1 MAERPFLQRFGYVFI
16 RQIARLACV
25 VLFRMRCYGRH
36 HIPPTGA
43 LLVCA
48 NHQSFLDPV
57 LVGLAFD
64 RRLNYLARQ
73 TLFGFAPFRLLI
85 QFLDAIPLDRE
96 GLGLA
101 GLRESM
107 RRIKRGEGVLIFPEG
122 TRTPDGTVLP
132 LQPGFCALARRGQVT
147 VVPVGLDGAFEA
159 WPRSA
164 KLPRLSSI
172 HVCIGEPITPAQI
185 AELDDRELVRQV
197 EQRIRGCQQQA
208 RTGRLRAHRALRLKV
223 AARSG

>member
-1 MAERPFLQRFGYVFI
+1 MSERPFLQRFGYAALRTF
-16 RQIARLACV
+16 ARLGG
-25 VLFRMRCYGRH
+25 VLVFRMRCKGRE
-36 HIPPTGA
+36 HIPPSGP

-73 TLFGFAPFRLLI
+73 SLFRFAPFRLLI

-107 RRIKRGEGVLIFPEG
+107 RRIKREEAVLLFPEG
-122 TRTPDGTVLP
+122 TRTPDGSVQP
-132 LQPGFCALARRGQVT
+132 LQPGFCALARRGNVT
-147 VVPVGLDGAFEA
+147 VLPVGFDGAFDA
-159 WPRSA
+159 WPRTA
-164 KLPRLSSI
+164 KLPSASKI
-172 HVCIGEPITPAQI
+172 HLCVGEPLSPEEIGK
-185 AELDDRELVRQV
+185 LDDKSLVSEV
-197 EQRIRGCQQQA
+197 ERRIRACHQQA
-208 RTGRLRAHRALRLKV
+208 KAGRHR
-223 AARSG
+223 

>member
-1 MAERPFLQRFGYVFI
+1 MSERPFLQRIGYAALRIF
-16 RQIARLACV
+16 ARLTGV
-25 VLFRMRCYGRH
+25 VVFRIRCKGRER
-36 HIPPTGA
+36 IPMSGP

-73 TLFGFAPFRLLI
+73 TLFRFAPFRLLI

-107 RRIKRGEGVLIFPEG
+107 RRIKRGEAVLLFPEG
-122 TRTPDGTVLP
+122 TRTIDGSVMP
-132 LQPGFCALARRGQVT
+132 LQPGFCALARRGNVT
-147 VVPVGLDGAFEA
+147 VVPVGFDGAYDA
-159 WPRSA
+159 WPRTA
-164 KLPRLSSI
+164 KLPSASKI
-172 HVCIGEPITPAQI
+172 HLCVGEPLTPEEI
-185 AELDDRELVRQV
+185 GGLDDKSLVSEV
-197 EQRIRGCQQQA
+197 ERRIRACHRLA
-208 RTGRLRAHRALRLKV
+208 RAGRHR
-223 AARSG
+223 

>member
-1 MAERPFLQRFGYVFI
+1 MSERPWLQRFGYAAL
-16 RQIARLACV
+16 RTLARLAGV
-25 VLFRMRCYGRH
+25 AVFQMRCKGRER
-36 HIPPTGA
+36 IPESGP

-73 TLFGFAPFRLLI
+73 SLFRFAPFRLLI

-107 RRIKRGEGVLIFPEG
+107 RRIKRGEAVLLFPEG
-122 TRTPDGTVLP
+122 TRTPDGSVLP
-132 LQPGFCALARRGQVT
+132 LQPGFCALARRGNVS
-147 VVPVGLDGAFEA
+147 VLPVGFDGAFHA
-159 WPRSA
+159 WPKTA
-164 KLPRLSSI
+164 KLPTTSRIHLCVGQPLSPEEI
-172 HVCIGEPITPAQI
+172 RK
-185 AELDDRELVRQV
+185 LDDKSLIDEV
-197 EQRIRGCQQQA
+197 ERRIRDCHQLA
-208 RTGRLRAHRALRLKV
+208 RTGRNR
-223 AARSG
+223 